1 MGLYGTNLKAQ
12 KTKKIINC
20 NLWAFIIN
28 NKIMNIITFLL
39 MIYSIGFFIIAY
51 FGIIGTLETIE
62 YKNNQYRK
70 ERLKNEYR
78 KNINN

>member
-12 KTKKIINC
+12 KSKKIINC
-20 NLWAFIIN
+20 NIWAFIIN
-28 NKIMNIITFLL
+28 NKIMNIITFLFI
-39 MIYSIGFFIIAY
+39 IYSIGFLVIVY

-62 YKNNQYRK
+62 FKNNQYK
-70 ERLKNEYR
+70 NERLKNEYR

>member
-12 KTKKIINC
+12 KIKKIINC
-20 NLWAFIIN
+20 NIWAFIIN
-28 NKIMNIITFLL
+28 DKIMNIITFLFI
-39 MIYSIGFFIIAY
+39 IYSIGFLVIAY

-62 YKNNQYRK
+62 YKNNQYKK

>member
-1 MGLYGTNLKAQ
+1 
-12 KTKKIINC
+12 
-20 NLWAFIIN
+20 
-28 NKIMNIITFLL
+28 MNIINLL
-39 MIYSIGFFIIAY
+39 LVGYSIGFFIIAY

-62 YKNNQYRK
+62 YKNNQYKK

>member
-1 MGLYGTNLKAQ
+1 
-12 KTKKIINC
+12 
-20 NLWAFIIN
+20 
-28 NKIMNIITFLL
+28 MNIINLL
-39 MIYSIGFFIIAY
+39 LIGYSIGFLIIAY

-62 YKNNQYRK
+62 YKNNQYKK

>member
-12 KTKKIINC
+12 KIKKIINC
-20 NLWAFIIN
+20 NIWAFIIN
-28 NKIMNIITFLL
+28 NKIMNIITFLFI
-39 MIYSIGFFIIAY
+39 IYSIGFLVIAY

-62 YKNNQYRK
+62 YKNNQYKK